1 MLWGCERSHSVASNA
16 LGYAHCSRNGVPER
30 RVGMLPQQG
39 TLLTRICPIRHMRFV
54 RVRYYRSTRGDEPVR
69 DYIAGLPERER
80 DDWDEALTLLGLF
93 GLEAPVSLRQLE
105 GKLWE
110 IRLGRHRVAYVIVAG
125 PEMVLLHA
133 FKKQGQRTPRSDVDL
148 ALRRA
153 KQVLGGSR

>member
-1 MLWGCERSHSVASNA
+1 M
-16 LGYAHCSRNGVPER
+16 
-30 RVGMLPQQG
+30 
-39 TLLTRICPIRHMRFV
+39 
-54 RVRYYRSTRGDEPVR
+54 R
-69 DYIAGLPERER
+69 DYIAGLPRRER

-110 IRLGRHRVAYVIVAG
+110 IRIGRHRVAYVIVTG

-133 FKKQGQRTPRSDVDL
+133 FKKQGRRTARRDIDL

-153 KQVLGGSR
+153 QEVLGGAL